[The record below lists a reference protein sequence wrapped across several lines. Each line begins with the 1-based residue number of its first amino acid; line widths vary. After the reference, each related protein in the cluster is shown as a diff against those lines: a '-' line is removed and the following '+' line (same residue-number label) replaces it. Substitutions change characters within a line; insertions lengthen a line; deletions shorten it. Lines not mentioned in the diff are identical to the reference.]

1 MHWETQTLTNLM
13 EEENVGPLKKQV
25 SGRED
30 LWQREKQE
38 SWP

>member
-13 EEENVGPLKKQV
+13 EEENVWPLKKQV
-25 SGRED
+25 SGG
-30 LWQREKQE
+30 EKQE